1 MQQFRAVW
9 SDDSTYHFAFWMVM
23 KFYIDFF
30 HRRHLNE
37 HSSKNYWIIF
47 FFPMTFKKL
56 KIEAEIPQLS
66 ALPTAP
72 AVLHQSPKVSM
83 FPNLLLI
90 ETCTRPKQ
98 NLRKAS
104 FPFLCSR
111 CTILLWQSPLQD
123 LACFASRRKWTLSVF
138 STIYSPVFHWPL
150 AKCKENNPEKTDDQM
165 WPNWFSPVLPL
176 KFCCINRFPVSH
188 WEETRGFKS

>member
-1 MQQFRAVW
+1 MNTLVR
-9 SDDSTYHFAFWMVM
+9 
-23 KFYIDFF
+23 
-30 HRRHLNE
+30 
-37 HSSKNYWIIF
+37 IIGLF
-47 FFPMTFKKL
+47 SFSQWPLRSWKL
-56 KIEAEIPQLS
+56 KLKYLSYQLC
-66 ALPTAP
+66 P
-72 AVLHQSPKVSM
+72 LHQSPKVSM

-176 KFCCINRFPVSH
+176 KFCCINRFPVSY
-188 WEETRGFKS
+188 WEERRGFKS